1 MDLISSTAAAGMRA
15 RLEALDIVANNIAN
29 SSSPG
34 FKADREAYH
43 LYLGADSLE
52 AALTLSGQPQP
63 LAPIVELHHTDFSQG
78 QITPTGEPT
87 DLALN
92 GPGFFLVDGPNGPLL
107 SRNGRIQVTADGRL
121 TTPQGYELATV
132 EPRRIRLQPRLPFS
146 VDPDG
151 TVRQEGAALG
161 RLRIVGLEPG
171 LQPAKQEGVYFSL
184 ERQDPAKLASSGAEV
199 LQGRLEAAN
208 FSPAEAAV
216 KLVGILRQ
224 FETLQRAVQIGGEMG
239 RRAVEEV
246 ARVNG

>member
-1 MDLISSTAAAGMRA
+1 MDSISSTVAAGMRA

-43 LYLGADSLE
+43 VYLGADSQD
-52 AALTLSGQPQP
+52 AALSLSGHPQP
-63 LAPIVELHHTDFSQG
+63 LAPVVELHRTDFSQG

-87 DLALN
+87 NLALN
-92 GPGFFLVDGPNGPLL
+92 GPGFFLVDGPNGPMLT
-107 SRNGRIQVTADGRL
+107 RNGRVQVAADGRL
-121 TTPQGYELATV
+121 TTQQGYELATV
-132 EPRRIRLQPRLPFS
+132 EPQRIRLQPQLPFG

-151 TVRQEGAALG
+151 TVRQDGAALG
-161 RLRIVGLEPG
+161 RLRIVNLAPG
-171 LQPAKQEGVYFSL
+171 LQPPKQEGVYFSL
-184 ERQDPAKLASSGAEV
+184 DRQDPAKLASSSAEV
-199 LQGRLEAAN
+199 HQGKLEAAN